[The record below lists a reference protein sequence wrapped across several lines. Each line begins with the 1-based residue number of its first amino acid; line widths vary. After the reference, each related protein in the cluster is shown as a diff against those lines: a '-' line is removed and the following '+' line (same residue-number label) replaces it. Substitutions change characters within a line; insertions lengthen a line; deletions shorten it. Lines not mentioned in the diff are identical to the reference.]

1 MNSFLLE
8 AKGEHMSSEEIKARM
23 LNTFMDAFN
32 NGNLAALD
40 TICAPNMVDHSTAAA
55 PGQPNDP
62 EGFKKRVN
70 SHRIGVPDLHFS
82 IMNMIIEDDFLA
94 YQWEMVGTHTGPYMG
109 RPPSGNPIRIVGM
122 NMERLENGQIVEHWS
137 YPDKLAA
144 LQQIGAIP
152 A

>member
-1 MNSFLLE
+1 
-8 AKGEHMSSEEIKARM
+8 MSSEEIKTRM
-23 LNTFMDAFN
+23 FDTFMDAFN
-32 NGNLAALD
+32 NGNLSALD

-55 PGQPNDP
+55 PAQPNDL

-70 SHRIGVPDLHFS
+70 GHRTGIPDLRFS
-82 IMNMIIEDDFLA
+82 IMNMIIEGDLMAF
-94 YQWEMVGTHTGPYMG
+94 QWEMVGTNTGPYMG

-122 NMERLENGQIVEHWS
+122 NLERLENGKIVEHWS
-137 YPDKLAA
+137 YPDKLTV

>member
-1 MNSFLLE
+1 
-8 AKGEHMSSEEIKARM
+8 MSSEEIKTRM

-32 NGNLAALD
+32 NGNLSALD
-40 TICAPNMVDHSTAAA
+40 TVCAPNMVDHSTAAA
-55 PGQPNDP
+55 PGQPNDL

-70 SHRIGVPDLHFS
+70 GHRVGIPDLRFS
-82 IMNMIIEDDFLA
+82 IMKMIIEEDLMAF
-94 YQWEMVGTHTGPYMG
+94 QWEMSGTNTGPYMG

-122 NMERLENGQIVEHWS
+122 NMERLENGKIVEHWS

-144 LQQIGAIP
+144 LQQIGAMP

>member
-1 MNSFLLE
+1 MP
-8 AKGEHMSSEEIKARM
+8 AEEVKTRM
-23 LNTFMDAFN
+23 LNIFMDAFN

-40 TICAPNMVDHSTAAA
+40 TICAPTMVDHSTATA
-55 PGQPNDP
+55 PGQPNDL

-70 SHRIGVPDLHFS
+70 GHRIGIPDLRFS
-82 IMNMIIEDDFLA
+82 IKNMILEGDLLA
-94 YQWEMVGTHTGPYMG
+94 FQWEMSGTNTGPYMG
-109 RPPSGNPIRIVGM
+109 RPPSDNPIRIVGM
-122 NMERLENGQIVEHWS
+122 NMERLENGKIVEHWS

>member
-1 MNSFLLE
+1 
-8 AKGEHMSSEEIKARM
+8 MSSEEIKTRM

-40 TICAPNMVDHSTAAA
+40 TICAPDMVDHSTAAA
-55 PGQPNDP
+55 PNQSYNL
-62 EGFKKRVN
+62 ESFKARVN
-70 SHRIGVPDLHFS
+70 SHRVGIPDLRFS
-82 IMNMIIEDDFLA
+82 TTNMILEGDLLA
-94 YQWEMVGTHTGPYMG
+94 FQWEMNGTNTGPYMG

-122 NMERLENGQIVEHWS
+122 NLERLENGRIVEHWS

-144 LQQIGAIP
+144 LQQIGALP

>member
-1 MNSFLLE
+1 
-8 AKGEHMSSEEIKARM
+8 MSTEEIKTRM
-23 LNTFMDAFN
+23 LNTLMDAFN

-40 TICAPNMVDHSTAAA
+40 MICAPDMVDHSTAAA
-55 PGQPNDP
+55 PGQPNDLA
-62 EGFKKRVN
+62 GFKKRIN
-70 SHRIGVPDLHFS
+70 GHRVGILDLRFS
-82 IMNMIIEDDFLA
+82 IMNIIIEGDLMAF
-94 YQWEMVGTHTGPYMG
+94 QWELSGTNSGPYMG

-122 NMERLENGQIVEHWS
+122 NLERLENGKIVEHWS

>member
-1 MNSFLLE
+1 
-8 AKGEHMSSEEIKARM
+8 MSSEEIKTRM
-23 LNTFMDAFN
+23 VNTFMDAFN
-32 NGNLAALD
+32 NGNLSALD
-40 TICAPNMVDHSTAAA
+40 TICAPDMVDHSTAAA
-55 PGQPNDP
+55 SGQPNDL

-70 SHRIGVPDLHFS
+70 GHRTGIPDLRFW
-82 IMNMIIEDDFLA
+82 ITNMIVEGDLMAF
-94 YQWEMVGTHTGPYMG
+94 QWEMSGTHSGPYMG

-122 NMERLENGQIVEHWS
+122 NMERLENGKIVEYWS